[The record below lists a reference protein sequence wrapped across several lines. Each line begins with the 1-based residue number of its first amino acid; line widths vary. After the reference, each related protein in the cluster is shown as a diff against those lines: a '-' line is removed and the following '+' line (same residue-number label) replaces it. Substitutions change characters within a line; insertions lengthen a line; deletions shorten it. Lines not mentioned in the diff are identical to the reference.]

1 MSKKAVGLLAALS
14 ANIIWGFFSIALRFL
29 KNYSVDQI
37 LYYRIFASFIICW
50 IVIFLANRKQLKADI
65 LELKG
70 KNDIPKAKLWFLIIL
85 SGILITLN
93 WFSFIYVVNN
103 VNLKSAAFAYMV
115 CPLITA
121 LGGFIILKEELSKL
135 KLMAIIIAIVSIII
149 LATGSFYDVMW
160 SVITASFYAFFLV
173 IQRIIKSISK
183 LNMLGFQLLISLV
196 IVLPLFLI
204 YPQPIPLELSF
215 WVDIIVIA
223 VVFTLLPL
231 LLSLYSLNSLPSST
245 VGIII
250 YINPIVAF
258 GVAFF
263 YFDETIKLN
272 QLFAYCLLAIAV
284 VIFNWKI
291 LLKNILKVV
300 KTKHQI
306 DIVS

>member
-1 MSKKAVGLLAALS
+1 MNKKVTGLLAALS

-29 KNYSVDQI
+29 KNYPVDQI

-50 IVIFLANRKQLKADI
+50 IVIFSVNRKELKSDI

-70 KNDIPKAKLWFLIIL
+70 KNDIPKLKLWFLVVL
-85 SGILITLN
+85 SGVLITLN

-103 VNLKSAAFAYMV
+103 INLKSAAFAYMV

-121 LGGFIILKEELSKL
+121 LGGFLILKEELSKL
-135 KLMAIIIAIVSIII
+135 KLIAITIAVFSIII
-149 LATGSFYDVMW
+149 LAKGSFTDVMW
-160 SVITASFYAFFLV
+160 SVLTASFYAFFLI
-173 IQRIIKSISK
+173 IQRIIKNISR
-183 LNMLGFQLLISLV
+183 LNMLGFQLLISLF
-196 IVLPLFLI
+196 IVLPLFFLN
-204 YPQPIPLELSF
+204 PKPIPVDASF
-215 WVDIIVIA
+215 WIDMVIIA

-231 LLSLYSLNSLPSST
+231 LLSLFSLNSLPSST

-263 YFDETIKLN
+263 YFHETIKLN
-272 QLFAYCLLAIAV
+272 QLFAYSLLAIAV

-291 LLKNILKVV
+291 LIENILKIV
-300 KTKHQI
+300 KAKPQI
-306 DIVS
+306 DIIA